1 MVQTEKKVRTP
12 QISSEP
18 DSCVGALK
26 VASRRSPNSIALE
39 LLDCIEEKEQ
49 ATKWDLVK
57 VLGNETQ
64 FRIWITK
71 FFIKEKIIVE
81 RREGRHYYYT
91 KTERGE
97 LFHKL
102 LKSGN
107 LIKLFTS
114 LSGRRL
120 RR

>member
-1 MVQTEKKVRTP
+1 MTPRRTP
-12 QISSEP
+12 S
-18 DSCVGALK
+18 
-26 VASRRSPNSIALE
+26 SIALE
-39 LLDCIEEKEQ
+39 VLNCIEEKRE
-49 ATKWDLVK
+49 ATKWDLIK

-64 FRIWITK
+64 FRIWITE

-81 RREGRHYYYT
+81 RREGGRYYYT
-91 KTERGE
+91 QTERGE

-107 LIKLFTS
+107 LIRLFTS